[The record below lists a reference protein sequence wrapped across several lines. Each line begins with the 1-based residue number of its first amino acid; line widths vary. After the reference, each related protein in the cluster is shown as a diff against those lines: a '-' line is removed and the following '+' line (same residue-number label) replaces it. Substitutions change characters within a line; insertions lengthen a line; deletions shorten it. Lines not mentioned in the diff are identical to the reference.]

1 MEFEWDPA
9 KNRSNFSKHGFHFE
23 DAELVFA
30 GLSFTFEDR
39 RLDYGETRL
48 ITIGL
53 LEGRAVVITHSMRGE
68 ATRIISM
75 RKANRREQKI
85 YQERLG
91 KN

>member
-9 KNRSNFSKHGFHFE
+9 KNRSNFAKHGFDFE

-30 GLSFTFEDR
+30 GLSITFEDR
-39 RLDYGETRL
+39 RFDYGETRL
-48 ITIGL
+48 VTIGR
-53 LEGRAVVITHSMRGE
+53 LEGREVVVTHSMRGKS
-68 ATRIISM
+68 TRIISM